1 MYSKL
6 IFILCCLH
14 YFGNKREKRQY
25 FLQEETERIICE
37 RGGVYKGDNNNNK
50 SNKIKRLYF
59 EGKAPAIFKACSK
72 SSKRSSASSIPTHKR
87 IKSSGNSLSARI

>member
-6 IFILCCLH
+6 KFILCLH

-37 RGGVYKGDNNNNK
+37 RGVYKGDNNNNK

-72 SSKRSSASSIPTHKR
+72 SSRRSSTSSIPTHKR